1 MGKTEADGL
10 VTTYEYNSNNR
21 VIKVMDNYGNQST
34 IEYDDIGNPVGITD
48 VYGSLILYSYD
59 CFGD

>member
-1 MGKTEADGL
+1 
-10 VTTYEYNSNNR
+10 
-21 VIKVMDNYGNQST
+21 MDNYGNQST
-34 IEYDDIGNPVGITD
+34 IEYDDIGNPVGVTD